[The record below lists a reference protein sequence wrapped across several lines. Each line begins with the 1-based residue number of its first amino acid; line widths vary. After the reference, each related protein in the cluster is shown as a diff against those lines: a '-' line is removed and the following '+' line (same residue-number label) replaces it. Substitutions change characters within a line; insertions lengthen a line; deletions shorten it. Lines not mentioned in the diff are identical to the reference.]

1 MSIMKMLLISI
12 VIGIAVGYGSGYLLD
27 GRFQP
32 DFFVIFTII
41 SFIAFLLREI
51 KKDKQKETDHE

>member
-41 SFIAFLLREI
+41 SFISLLLREI
-51 KKDKQKETDHE
+51 RKDKQKETDQE